1 MNSINSKK
9 KNSYLLSKIICLFCI
24 NIYLFLRIRW
34 DIFDLYCP
42 TFLLNLLDKISKNR
56 LVIDHFG
63 IPNIPFN
70 YHFFSLYLASIFKN
84 IGFSSISALTI
95 LIVISFNF
103 CFFALLIYS
112 VDLKKLFKKNLF
124 LLPIFII
131 INLFSSSGYALLNN
145 YQFSYFSYLSVA
157 EYFLSI
163 SWPIS
168 FLILS
173 CQFLILKQC
182 IKEDQLPYR
191 NSQKI
196 SSRKKIYL
204 LSTLTIIPL
213 PFINPTVFFVS
224 SISHIS
230 FYFTNF
236 ILPRS
241 NLKFKINIKSII
253 IFLILNLPIF
263 TSYILSKYIF
273 ISALYSSELYDKT
286 LISLGVYS
294 FKGILH
300 FLIILTPTFYLS
312 ILTLNKKVFNPGKIS
327 LPLIFSLT
335 SFILPLL
342 IHLEQINL
350 WDNIHKFALL
360 ASFSSIFLLIDN
372 LIYLDHQIKSKRE
385 INFIHALIKK
395 FLKIIFPIRSRKP
408 IKRINFELVI
418 TSLFLMILFLSGPS
432 IYSQFTNRL
441 SFSNKVDRSYIAL
454 TEKSKLL
461 RESISINDKNLLNRK
476 ILFIPQWDQFIC
488 DEFMSI
494 ASIDPDFYVLGGYE
508 ASSNFLLSK
517 RIENLNIKLLNNKDD
532 YKLIKENYP
541 KHKLIYVYKSTQERE
556 SSEDFFKS
564 KKLDYLNKVDQYLL
578 YELNS

>member
-1 MNSINSKK
+1 MNNINSIK
-9 KNSYLLSKIICLFCI
+9 KNSYLLAQIICLLCI

-42 TFLLNLLDKISKNR
+42 TFLLNLLDKISENR
-56 LVIDHFG
+56 LVIDHLG

-95 LIVISFNF
+95 LIVISFNL
-103 CFFALLIYS
+103 CFFALIVYS
-112 VDLKKLFKKNLF
+112 LDLKKLLKKNLF
-124 LLPIFII
+124 LLPFFII
-131 INLFSSSGYALLNN
+131 INLFSSSGYSLLNN

-173 CQFLILKQC
+173 CQFLILKKF
-182 IKEDQLPYR
+182 IKEDRLPHQ

-204 LSTLTIIPL
+204 LSALTIIPL
-213 PFINPTVFFVS
+213 PFINPTAFIVS
-224 SISHIS
+224 SISHIT
-230 FYFTNF
+230 FYFIKF
-236 ILPRS
+236 IIPRS
-241 NLKFKINIKSII
+241 DLKFKISIRSII
-253 IFLILNLPIF
+253 LFLTLNLPIII
-263 TSYILSKYIF
+263 SYILSKYIF
-273 ISALYSSELYDKT
+273 ISTLYSSDLYDKT
-286 LISLGVYS
+286 FISLGIYS

-312 ILTLNKKVFNPGKIS
+312 ILTLNKKVFNPGNIS
-327 LPLIFSLT
+327 LPLIFSLI
-335 SFILPLL
+335 SFIVPFL
-342 IHLEQINL
+342 IHFEQINL

-372 LIYLDHQIKSKRE
+372 LIYLDHQIKSKRK
-385 INFIHALIKK
+385 INFIQTLIKK
-395 FLKIIFPIRSRKP
+395 FFKTIFPIRSIKR

-418 TSLFLMILFLSGPS
+418 TSFIFMILFLSGPS

-441 SFSNKVDRSYIAL
+441 SFSNQIDRSYIAFK
-454 TEKSKLL
+454 EKSKML
-461 RESISINDKNLLNRK
+461 RESISINDKSLLNRK

-494 ASIDPDFYVLGGYE
+494 ASMDPDFYVLGGYE

-517 RIENLNIKLLNNKDD
+517 RIENLNRRLLKNKED

-541 KHKLIYVYKSTQERE
+541 KYKVIYVYKSTQERE
-556 SSEDFFKS
+556 SNQKFVKP
-564 KKLDYLNKVDQYLL
+564 KKLDYLNKVNQYLL
-578 YELNS
+578 YELN